1 MHKLDKLIAD
11 WRNRLANSEAIFP
24 QNIDELEDHLR
35 ISISNLVEQG
45 LSDEE
50 AFFISARRIGTNT
63 DLDHEFRKVNVGLTW
78 FQRSRWLAFV
88 TMFIATVICSIIM
101 ISPAP
106 LIGEI
111 TKSMNQASLE
121 QVTFMTM
128 NICMISI
135 IVGVISSGPLIDKFG
150 VMKVYIGGLIMI
162 SIGALLIP
170 IIGSSSVGMI
180 FIRII
185 QGLCTGPIWGSGIPI
200 AARFFPL
207 KQRSLL
213 IVLQGLAVSL
223 GTVIGLS
230 LISEMNKATQ
240 CWQATI
246 AWLTPICV
254 IALIF
259 SFISASSE
267 KKLEEDLYG
276 IRTPYKEDLKTAILK
291 PVTWVVVAC
300 IAMITWIY
308 GGFSILIQE
317 YLSAAPPIG
326 LGYDPVATG
335 SLISPISEII
345 AICSGLIGVMI
356 TEKFL
361 KGNARPV
368 VLSGFLLGAIFIFSI
383 TIPAMALN
391 HVIIVICVCTIYFFL
406 NFISPLVSGY
416 IAKYYPKHITGTFGG
431 LITGISVLP
440 SVVGIETTSKTL
452 QTSGYNRS
460 FNIIIVVAVI
470 GALISIF
477 LKPVKE
483 D

>member
-1 MHKLDKLIAD
+1 MNKLDKLIGD

-35 ISISNLVEQG
+35 VSISNLMEQG

-50 AFFISARRIGTNT
+50 AFFTSARRIGTNT
-63 DLDHEFRKVNVGLTW
+63 ELDHEFRKVNVASVG
-78 FQRSRWLAFV
+78 FHRSRWLAFV
-88 TMFIATVICSIIM
+88 TMFVATIICSIIM
-101 ISPAP
+101 VSPAP
-106 LIGEI
+106 FIIEI
-111 TKSMNQASLE
+111 MKSMNQASVE

-128 NICMISI
+128 NVFLISV
-135 IVGVISSGPLIDKFG
+135 IVGVVLSGPLIDKFG
-150 VMKVYIGGLIMI
+150 VMKAYIGGLIMI

-180 FIRII
+180 FIRVI
-185 QGLCTGPIWGSGIPI
+185 QGLGAGPISGSGIPI
-200 AARFFPL
+200 AARFFPP

-213 IVLQGLAVSL
+213 IVLQGVAVSL
-223 GTVIGLS
+223 GTAIGLS
-230 LISEMNKATQ
+230 FIPEICKATQ
-240 CWQATI
+240 SWQATM
-246 AWLTPICV
+246 AWLTPLCV

-259 SFISASSE
+259 SFIAALSE

-276 IRTPYKEDLKTAILK
+276 IKTPYKEDLRTAILK
-291 PVTWVVVAC
+291 PVTWIVIVC

-308 GGFSILIQE
+308 GEFTVLIQG
-317 YLSAAPPIG
+317 YLNAAPPIG
-326 LGYDPVATG
+326 LGYDLVAIG
-335 SLISPISEII
+335 SLISTTSVII

-356 TEKFL
+356 SEIFL

-368 VLSGFLLGAIFIFSI
+368 VLSGFILGAIFIYLI
-383 TIPAMALN
+383 TIPTIALN
-391 HVIIVICVCTIYFFL
+391 HVILLICVCTIYFFL

-431 LITGISVLP
+431 LIRGISVLP
-440 SVVGIETTSKTL
+440 LVVGFEAISKPL
-452 QTSGYNRS
+452 QTYGYHKS
-460 FNIIIVVAVI
+460 FSIIVVFAII